1 MFAGYRMHRFCPQTN
16 MVFQFRG
23 CHWLGCPD
31 CFQNGRKEVVAFE
44 KTKQGKRKLT
54 REMQYAR
61 TLKKKEFLR
70 RVLNGS
76 SVRSTTSIKGRFIC
90 KGKQKPFRTPLC
102 PISRRCWVRANVRR
116 GQKTC
121 CLKTSK
127 YRRLLRWQTL

>member
-1 MFAGYRMHRFCPQTN
+1 MEHESQRRGVYIDHKMCCHGGKGCLQAIECIVFARKQTD
-16 MVFQFRG
+16 
-23 CHWLGCPD
+23 WLTGCPD

-76 SVRSTTSIKGRFIC
+76 SVRSTTSIKGRFI
-90 KGKQKPFRTPLC
+90 
-102 PISRRCWVRANVRR
+102 
-116 GQKTC
+116 
-121 CLKTSK
+121 
-127 YRRLLRWQTL
+127 